1 MCRVFALVCVVFG
14 GHGFWRWIFDS
25 WVAFALLPNMSIDTA
40 ECTGSDPFRTTLVGE
55 YIRVLLSV
63 TAVATAA
70 SWLLTA
76 MQGPVAVCLVV
87 ANLAVLGTCMDRGPI
102 GLLRMLGLVTLAVA
116 VAVSLRLGAD
126 DVPWWGPI
134 WFLSPG
140 STLVSLGVLVARDLL
155 AMLSRRGRDG
165 IEMQD
170 SGESIEINRMREKS
184 SEDEGR
190 ASAWSY
196 RRIAIVLACIG
207 MAVYM
212 IIIPSVSAVLDSLA
226 ERPTSYALEDL
237 TVMELVRVRTAK
249 LAVFLVFAGFGACL
263 GSFLNVVAASLP
275 RGESIALRS
284 SACPQCHTPI
294 GRIDN
299 LPIFSYLNLGGRCRH
314 CHAAIPVR
322 YLAVEVLAML
332 IVSLLFFCEL
342 ITGAA
347 NVPGF
352 PFYQF
357 TGIVWI
363 ILYTKWPV
371 VGIFFFHVAM
381 MCMVMTVAL
390 MERDRLRPPVW
401 FTIALWAFFALL
413 PVLVPTLRPID
424 FGRHLP
430 SVLQLTIP
438 GLADRA
444 VAGLLGGIVG
454 WLMALLADRIVK
466 LSRKRGLVT
475 AFVLVGVAMG
485 WQAVV
490 TITAIYLLIVWG
502 LSLRSFGRRWMFRNG
517 ATAVLLA
524 AVILHHPFWKMIDR
538 CW

>member
-1 MCRVFALVCVVFG
+1 
-14 GHGFWRWIFDS
+14 
-25 WVAFALLPNMSIDTA
+25 MSIDTA

-63 TAVATAA
+63 TAVATVACW
-70 SWLLTA
+70 SPSA
-76 MQGPVAVCLVV
+76 MQGPVALWLVV
-87 ANLAVLGTCMDRGPI
+87 ANLAVLATCIDLGPC

-116 VAVSLRLGAD
+116 ASLRFSTE

-134 WFLSPG
+134 WFMSPG
-140 STLVSLGVLVARDLL
+140 STLVSLGVLAARDLL

-165 IEMQD
+165 NGRQD
-170 SGESIEINRMREKS
+170 SGESIGINQMSEKS
-184 SEDEGR
+184 SEDGGR
-190 ASAWSY
+190 TSAWSY

-207 MAVYM
+207 MTIYM
-212 IIIPSVSAVLDSLA
+212 IIVPSGSAVMESFA

-237 TVMELVRVRTAK
+237 TVLELLRVRTAK
-249 LAVFLVFAGFGACL
+249 LAVFLVFASFGACL

-275 RGESIALRS
+275 RGDSIALRS

-294 GRIDN
+294 RRIDN

-314 CHAAIPVR
+314 CQAAIPVR

-401 FTIALWAFFALL
+401 FAITLWAFFALL

-430 SVLQLTIP
+430 SILQLTIP
-438 GLADRA
+438 EVADRA
-444 VAGLLGGIVG
+444 VSSLLGGSVG

-466 LSRKRGLVT
+466 VSRKRGLVT
-475 AFVLVGVAMG
+475 AFVLVGIAMG

-490 TITAIYLLIVWG
+490 TITVIYWLMVWA

-524 AVILHHPFWKMIDR
+524 AVVLHHPFWKMIDR